1 MARVAEDL
9 MAQLSRQGYPARVI
23 SFDCVASLEE
33 QIADL
38 HATGAFDEAFFHDR
52 LAWFRFQPPESLP
65 HARSVI
71 VAAVPRPQTRAVFTR
86 ESRRRALILPPTYT
100 AYDRTQE
107 QFEGVV
113 AELLSRDGFS
123 RARTMLPLKPLA
135 VRSGLGE
142 YGRNNLCYVPGM
154 GSFLQLVAV
163 YSDLPCEETGWRDPV
178 RMEQCEGCD
187 LCQRACPTGAIA
199 ADRFLLHGAR
209 CLVYHNEKPGAV
221 PFPAWLA
228 ASWHNCV
235 VGCMHCQRVCPLNQE
250 FLGWVGAEEE
260 FSEAETTALLTGGS
274 AESLPASAFTKLQRL
289 SLDEYL
295 DSLPRNLA
303 VFFPSP
309 RSTR

>member
-9 MAQLSRQGYPARVI
+9 MAELRHQGYPARVV

-33 QIADL
+33 QIADV

-52 LAWFRFQPPESLP
+52 LAWFRFQPPVNLP
-65 HARSVI
+65 HAQSVI
-71 VAAVPRPQTRAVFTR
+71 VAAVPRPQTRAVFTM
-86 ESRRRALILPPTYT
+86 EGRRRALILPPTYT
-100 AYDRTQE
+100 AYNRIQE
-107 QFEGVV
+107 QFETMV

-123 RARTMLPLKPLA
+123 WARTMLPLKPLA

-163 YSDLPCEETGWRDPV
+163 YSDLRCEETGWRDPV
-178 RMEQCEGCD
+178 RMDQCEGCD
-187 LCQRACPTGAIA
+187 LCRRACPTDAIA
-199 ADRFLLHGAR
+199 VDRFLLHGER
-209 CLVYHNEKPGAV
+209 CLVYHNEKPGAI

-260 FSEAETTALLTGGS
+260 FSEEETATLLTGGP
-274 AESLPASAFTKLQRL
+274 AESLPASTFTKLQRL

-303 VFFPSP
+303 VFFPP
-309 RSTR
+309 PQRT

>member
-1 MARVAEDL
+1 MARVAEEL
-9 MAQLSRQGYPARVI
+9 MAELRRQGYPARVV
-23 SFDCVASLEE
+23 SVDRVASLEE

-38 HATGAFDEAFFHDR
+38 HAAWAFDEAFFHDR
-52 LAWFRFQPPESLP
+52 LAWFRFQPPENLP
-65 HARSVI
+65 HTQSVI

-86 ESRRRALILPPTYT
+86 RGRRRALILPPTYT
-100 AYDRTQE
+100 AYNRIQE
-107 QFEGVV
+107 QFEEMV
-113 AELLSRDGFS
+113 AELLSHDGYS
-123 RARTMLPLKPLA
+123 WARTMKPLA
-135 VRSGLGE
+135 VRRGLGE

-163 YSDLPCEETGWRDPV
+163 YSDLRYEEIEWRNPV

-199 ADRFLLHGAR
+199 ADRFLLHGDR

-235 VGCMHCQRVCPLNQE
+235 VGCMQCQRVCPPNQA

-260 FSEAETTALLTGGS
+260 FSEAETAALLTGGP
-274 AESLPASAFTKLQRL
+274 AESLPASVYTKLQRL
-289 SLDEYL
+289 RLDEYL

-303 VFFPSP
+303 IFFTAPQ
-309 RSTR
+309 RA